1 MNDKIITFL
10 NSDLLEK
17 YLLGET
23 TSVQT
28 EMVETYISKYPEV
41 QNAYRELEYN
51 LEVVA
56 KSHAVEAP
64 KGILNNIL
72 DELDENPTIQ
82 LNQSKRSKP
91 WYRFAIAASVA
102 ALVFAVSSY
111 IFYSIDL
118 CVLASVFLSIDRS
131 I

>member
-23 TSVQT
+23 TSDQT

-41 QNAYRELEYN
+41 QNAYGELQHN

-56 KSHAVEAP
+56 KSNAVQAP
-64 KGILNNIL
+64 KGILNDIL
-72 DELDENPTIQ
+72 DELD
-82 LNQSKRSKP
+82 
-91 WYRFAIAASVA
+91 
-102 ALVFAVSSY
+102 
-111 IFYSIDL
+111 
-118 CVLASVFLSIDRS
+118 
-131 I
+131 